1 MLYTIGHS
9 CNALLLNFWDH
20 EQLAS
25 EEQESYGNLG
35 YIWLTKYSNNNGHY
49 NMSIDTKVAQIATGI
64 YFEIDNGQGFTA
76 VQQDPLYLEI
86 EFYPYVGQINFLA
99 TYLPIAFSGLTFL
112 GVIVAL
118 SLKKR

>member
-20 EQLAS
+20 KQLAS

-49 NMSIDTKVAQIATGI
+49 YMSIDTKVAQIATGI
-64 YFEIDNGQGFTA
+64 YFEIDNGQGFTS
-76 VQQDPLYLEI
+76 VQQDPLYL
-86 EFYPYVGQINFLA
+86 
-99 TYLPIAFSGLTFL
+99 
-112 GVIVAL
+112 
-118 SLKKR
+118 

>member
-1 MLYTIGHS
+1 
-9 CNALLLNFWDH
+9 
-20 EQLAS
+20 
-25 EEQESYGNLG
+25 
-35 YIWLTKYSNNNGHY
+35 
-49 NMSIDTKVAQIATGI
+49 MSIDTKVAQIATGI